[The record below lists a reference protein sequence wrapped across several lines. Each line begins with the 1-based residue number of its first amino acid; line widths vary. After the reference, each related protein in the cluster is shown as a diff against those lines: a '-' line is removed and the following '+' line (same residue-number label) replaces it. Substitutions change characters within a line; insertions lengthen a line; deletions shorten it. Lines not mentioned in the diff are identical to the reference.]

1 MAIQIPIVQ
10 AVTGL
15 FSGLISAIDDWHTS
29 DEEKLEA
36 KGKIFMAQASL
47 LAQVFEYEKS
57 MMQMQADIIMSE
69 AKGESWI
76 QRNWRPVTMLTFVGL
91 VVARWMGFTA
101 PGLSTELEGQLML
114 LIQIGLGGYVVGRSA
129 EKVAKSINFNKAIE
143 TKD

>member
-47 LAQVFEYEKS
+47 LSQVFEYEKA
-57 MMQMQADIIMSE
+57 MMKMKADVIMTE
-69 AKGESWI
+69 AKGESLL
-76 QRNWRPVTMLTFVGL
+76 QRTWRPITMLVFVGL
-91 VVARWMGFTA
+91 VAAHWFGFT
-101 PGLSTELEGQLML
+101 PYNLTQSTIDSLFL
-114 LIQIGLGGYVVGRSA
+114 LVQIGLGGYVVGRSA
-129 EKVAKSINFNKAIE
+129 EKVAKSINFDKAVD
-143 TKD
+143 TD